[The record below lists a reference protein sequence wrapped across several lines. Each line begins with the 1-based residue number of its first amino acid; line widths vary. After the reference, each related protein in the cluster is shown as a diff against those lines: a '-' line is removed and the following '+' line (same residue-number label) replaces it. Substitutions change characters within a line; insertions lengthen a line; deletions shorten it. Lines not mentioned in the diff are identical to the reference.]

1 MDQDIYWINLTKTF
15 SNGVLCDN
23 NLKYA
28 VYAMS
33 LENYYHSKTLNL
45 KYKINN

>member
-28 VYAMS
+28 VMS
-33 LENYYHSKTLNL
+33 LENYYHSKTLKL